1 LDGQRRAPTLVEMA
15 RAFEIVVGNERAV
28 FDLLDADA
36 PTVCDRFVRS
46 LPIESFSVHAKFAG
60 DELIV
65 MVPFFADP
73 ENEIFY
79 VKPGDA
85 GYYPGRQTICLF
97 YGPTE
102 PFGQVSVFARCRQDD
117 LHLLRRWGEEILSTG
132 SIPVVIKMHDPAI
145 PTTAEA
151 VLSA

>member
-1 LDGQRRAPTLVEMA
+1 MP

-36 PTVCDRFVRS
+36 PALCEAFVRS
-46 LPIESFSVHAKFAG
+46 LPVESFSVHAKFAG

-73 ENEIFY
+73 ENEIFW
-79 VKPGDA
+79 VKPGDV

-102 PFGQVSVFARCRQDD
+102 PFGEVSLFARCREEH
-117 LHLLRRWGEEILSTG
+117 LPLLRAWGQEILRAG
-132 SIPVVIKMHDPAI
+132 SLPLTIGLHDPAR
-145 PTTAEA
+145 PTTAEE
-151 VLSA
+151 VLSV

>member
-1 LDGQRRAPTLVEMA
+1 MP

-36 PTVCDRFVRS
+36 PKVCEAFMRS
-46 LPIESFSVHAKFAG
+46 LPIDSFSVHAKFAG

-73 ENEIFY
+73 ENEIFW
-79 VKPGDA
+79 VKPGDC

-102 PFGQVSVFARCRQDD
+102 PFGQVSVFARCREE
-117 LHLLRRWGEEILSTG
+117 HVPLLRDWGEEILRTG
-132 SIPVVIKMHDPAI
+132 SLPVTVKGHDPAEA
-145 PTTAEA
+145 TTAEE
-151 VLSA
+151 VLA

>member
-1 LDGQRRAPTLVEMA
+1 MRLRGPPPLGTMP
-15 RAFEIVVGNERAV
+15 RAFQIMVGNERAV

-36 PTVCDRFVRS
+36 PTVCEAFVRS
-46 LPIESFSVHAKFAG
+46 LPIDSFSVHAKFAG

-85 GYYPGRQTICLF
+85 GYYPGRQTICMF

-102 PFGQVSVFARCRQDD
+102 PFGQVSVFARCREEH
-117 LHLLRRWGEEILSTG
+117 LPLLRRWGEEILRVG
-132 SIPVVIKMHDPAI
+132 SLPVSVVMHDPAI
-145 PTTAEA
+145 PRTAEE